1 MVIAF
6 EGGLSP
12 LHVLAQFLKLMTS
25 LLFTKLVIARL
36 VVAHMS
42 CTLIWRHDRRRAAN
56 LSPTKKVLTRMGTV
70 RYKMRGLD
78 FKPLLLPKWTCFKET
93 KSVSLQALQAHPASN
108 IFKQQKLVEGKRWSA
123 FYLCKQVGLYYTNT
137 NLSKS
142 GVIVDIS
149 GSDSVS

>member
-25 LLFTKLVIARL
+25 LLFTKLVIAGL

-78 FKPLLLPKWTCFKET
+78 FKPLLLPKRTSQMNMLQRNKISEFASPPSTSCFKHLQTTET
-93 KSVSLQALQAHPASN
+93 GWRKTLECFLPLQTGWTILYKHKSIEIRGNS
-108 IFKQQKLVEGKRWSA
+108 W
-123 FYLCKQVGLYYTNT
+123 YLW
-137 NLSKS
+137 
-142 GVIVDIS
+142 
-149 GSDSVS
+149 